1 MEAKAT
7 TTTVAVRARLHWR
20 QRSWIRRAPLL
31 SLLLL
36 VVGIAITRN
45 NDGVASAGFV
55 DTGSPGADGKRGV
68 IPLTAKNFDSSLRD
82 GNVWLIEF
90 YAPWC
95 GHCTRFASTYELVA
109 NQLHSDHAKAGVTRK
124 VNVAKIDGAAERAL
138 SSRFDVHGFP
148 SFYLVDGW
156 TVREFK
162 GNRSQEGLIQFAL
175 TGYEDTEPVPFVTGP
190 FGPMGQI
197 RSLLMRSG
205 AWIVGLYENL
215 TRARGMRPLIAM
227 SVLCVGG
234 LAVGLVSIVILGVAF
249 LPKEKS
255 E

>member
-1 MEAKAT
+1 M
-7 TTTVAVRARLHWR
+7 
-20 QRSWIRRAPLL
+20 
-31 SLLLL
+31 
-36 VVGIAITRN
+36 
-45 NDGVASAGFV
+45 
-55 DTGSPGADGKRGV
+55 
-68 IPLTAKNFDSSLRD
+68 
-82 GNVWLIEF
+82 
-90 YAPWC
+90 
-95 GHCTRFASTYELVA
+95 
-109 NQLHSDHAKAGVTRK
+109 
-124 VNVAKIDGAAERAL
+124 NVAKIDGAAERAL

-197 RSLLMRSG
+197 RSFLMRSG

-234 LAVGLVSIVILGVAF
+234 LAVGLVSIVILGVVF